1 MVYYERTISKNGTVQ
16 INNRVY
22 KCKKIPD
29 ELIGCRMTFEAYHHI
44 RFIALCSV
52 GDHKPHKRWDYSHDS
67 DGGVTLWSSENKE

>member
-29 ELIGCRMTFEAYHHI
+29 ELIGCRMTFEAYQDAWQIVSEELGIHE
-44 RFIALCSV
+44 FDWTK
-52 GDHKPHKRWDYSHDS
+52 GQKPHIVLPIR
-67 DGGVTLWSSENKE
+67 